1 MAYPILAGIYPALA
15 RFGYGVARAI
25 RPSNVL
31 KNVNKVTPESFKT
44 TSNSP
49 ILEGIKN
56 KVYDPKFK
64 AKNKSVSLYGAYRG
78 IYSGTLGSE
87 TKRKVTSGVLGT
99 YATMSFLDGDDDIET
114 IE

>member
-1 MAYPILAGIYPALA
+1 MAVPIIAGIYSSLA
-15 RFGYGVARAI
+15 RFGYGVARAV
-25 RPSNVL
+25 RPAKIL
-31 KNVNKVTPESFKT
+31 KGAKAVTPESFKA
-44 TSNSP
+44 TSKSP

-56 KVYDPKFK
+56 KVYNPAYK
-64 AKNKSVSLYGAYRG
+64 AKDASGSLYGAYRG